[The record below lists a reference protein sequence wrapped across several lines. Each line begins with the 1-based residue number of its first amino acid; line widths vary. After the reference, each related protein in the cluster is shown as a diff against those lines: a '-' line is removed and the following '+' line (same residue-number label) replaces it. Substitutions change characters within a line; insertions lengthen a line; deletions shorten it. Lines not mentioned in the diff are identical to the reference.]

1 MARGEVRAIRRAMRD
16 REGELRDAALE
27 RLRHA
32 MRRAAARLE
41 RERREAMA

>member
-1 MARGEVRAIRRAMRD
+1 MNRGEVRAIRRAMRE
-16 REGELRDAALE
+16 REGELREVALG

-41 RERREAMA
+41 RERRFA